1 MLIIDYLVNGNYG
14 HAGAVSV
21 ILFII
26 TAVLS
31 IFVFKSINRKG
42 DEK

>member
-1 MLIIDYLVNGNYG
+1 MVWRVL
-14 HAGAVSV
+14 SV

-31 IFVFKSINRKG
+31 IFVFKYVTKDMVDTGAKASK
-42 DEK
+42 KAKK